1 MSALKELEENGY
13 LSRMEYR
20 ENGRFQGVEYIFL
33 EYPGQLE
40 DIENPKGH
48 EQIIQKMQREVA
60 ERMQEGMK
68 EEKSTSQKTSRNEE
82 LQKLKKV
89 HSEKQEQPEKQDEKD
104 LQSQHLSKENPCR
117 DFTEMGNRYTKN
129 PDPVQPYQDFTETDF
144 PYTDFQ
150 PQIIKDIPIKENDI
164 DNHIISYQS
173 KMNNIKRGTKRDGMD
188 MMDRISAYRELIRKN
203 IDYEN
208 YPPIYNKQEVD
219 ELVDLIVETLML
231 PDTGTIRIGGKE
243 RPVPIVKSMF
253 LKLDK
258 DHICYILKCLHNTEK
273 KIGNIKAYLLTALY
287 NAPMT
292 IQNYYTNLANCDL
305 APDNR
310 QK

>member
-1 MSALKELEENGY
+1 MAVYKRIQKIDGYTMMSNYHLRDMNLSLKASGLLSLVLSLPADWKYSVSGLTAIVKEGKSAVMSALKELEENGY

-117 DFTEMGNRYTKN
+117 DFTEMENRYTKN

-173 KMNNIKRGTKRDGMD
+173 KMNNIKRETKRDGMD
-188 MMDRISAYRELIRKN
+188 RISA
-203 IDYEN
+203 
-208 YPPIYNKQEVD
+208 
-219 ELVDLIVETLML
+219 
-231 PDTGTIRIGGKE
+231 
-243 RPVPIVKSMF
+243 
-253 LKLDK
+253 
-258 DHICYILKCLHNTEK
+258 
-273 KIGNIKAYLLTALY
+273 
-287 NAPMT
+287 
-292 IQNYYTNLANCDL
+292 
-305 APDNR
+305 
-310 QK
+310 

>member
-1 MSALKELEENGY
+1 MAVYKRIQKIDGYTMMSNYHLRDMNLSLKASGLLSLVLSLPADWKYSVSGLTAIVKEGKSAVMSALKELEENGY

-117 DFTEMGNRYTKN
+117 DFTEMENRYTKN

-150 PQIIKDIPIKENDI
+150 PQIIKDIPQNGKSSNTDSPSTWA
-164 DNHIISYQS
+164 HSALSLSKQTTVLQMQQHWQS
-173 KMNNIKRGTKRDGMD
+173 TPRLASSSTPETSKSTTHQSLVMSSTCRDSQ
-188 MMDRISAYRELIRKN
+188 RSERKA
-203 IDYEN
+203 
-208 YPPIYNKQEVD
+208 
-219 ELVDLIVETLML
+219 
-231 PDTGTIRIGGKE
+231 
-243 RPVPIVKSMF
+243 F
-253 LKLDK
+253 W
-258 DHICYILKCLHNTEK
+258 H
-273 KIGNIKAYLLTALY
+273 
-287 NAPMT
+287 
-292 IQNYYTNLANCDL
+292 
-305 APDNR
+305 
-310 QK
+310 

>member
-1 MSALKELEENGY
+1 
-13 LSRMEYR
+13 
-20 ENGRFQGVEYIFL
+20 
-33 EYPGQLE
+33 
-40 DIENPKGH
+40 
-48 EQIIQKMQREVA
+48 
-60 ERMQEGMK
+60 
-68 EEKSTSQKTSRNEE
+68 
-82 LQKLKKV
+82 
-89 HSEKQEQPEKQDEKD
+89 
-104 LQSQHLSKENPCR
+104 
-117 DFTEMGNRYTKN
+117 
-129 PDPVQPYQDFTETDF
+129 
-144 PYTDFQ
+144 
-150 PQIIKDIPIKENDI
+150 
-164 DNHIISYQS
+164 
-173 KMNNIKRGTKRDGMD
+173 MD

-219 ELVDLIVETLML
+219 ELIDLIVETLML
-231 PDTGTIRIGGKE
+231 PPDAGTIRIGGKE
-243 RPVPIVKSMF
+243 RPVSIVKSMF

-305 APDNR
+305 APDR